1 MSSPAPV
8 LRTQRL
14 TLSPHTAADFADS
27 VAMWADP
34 QVARFIGGRPFSAEE
49 SWSRLLR
56 YVGHWAVFG
65 FGYWCVRETAGGAFV
80 GELGFADLKRELEP
94 PFEGAPEIG
103 WALAARAHGQ
113 GYAREACEAVLTW
126 SETHFGRV
134 RTVCLIDPAN
144 LASIRLAERLGYR
157 PYARTTYKDHPTVLF
172 ERGP

>member
-1 MSSPAPV
+1 MSSPDPV
-8 LRTQRL
+8 FRTQRL
-14 TLSPHTAADFADS
+14 TLSPHRAADFADS
-27 VAMWADP
+27 AAMWADP

-65 FGYWCVRETAGGAFV
+65 FGYWCVRETASGAFV
-80 GELGFADLKRELEP
+80 GELGFANLKRELEP

-103 WALAARAHGQ
+103 WALAVRAHGQ
-113 GYAREACEAVLTW
+113 GYAREACEAALGW
-126 SETHFGRV
+126 GETHFGRV

-144 LASIRLAERLGYR
+144 LASIRLAERLGYT